1 MFEGISEMCCD
12 SDTPERATDQSSV
25 DDANSGDQCAAETEA
40 PPQDESSRATSP
52 QEAFDDL
59 RASIEALQ
67 CDVGDLREFAARMND
82 YLCKD
87 VAKHRRDGMQSALE
101 SLFQLHDALYTK
113 VTAMVSGE
121 DEPNT
126 FILNCLEN
134 LQGELARHSIE
145 VIEPKPGDKINL
157 DVMFLAGA
165 VHCAWWREPD
175 RVARVIRCGFVQE
188 SDERYEVLRKADVAV
203 YRRT

>member
-1 MFEGISEMCCD
+1 MCSDSEL
-12 SDTPERATDQSSV
+12 PEQATDQPSV
-25 DDANSGDQCAAETEA
+25 DDASSGDQCAAETDA
-40 PPQDESSRATSP
+40 PPQGESIPATSP
-52 QEAFDDL
+52 QEAFNDL
-59 RASIEALQ
+59 RASIEALRRE
-67 CDVGDLREFAARMND
+67 VGDLRGFAEGIND

-87 VAKHRRDGMQSALE
+87 VGKHRRDGMQSALE

-113 VTAMVSGE
+113 VTAMASGE
-121 DEPNT
+121 DEPNA

-165 VHCAWWREPD
+165 VHCGWWREPD
-175 RVARVIRCGFVQE
+175 RVARVIRCGFAKE
-188 SDERYEVLRKADVAV
+188 SDGRHDVLRKADVAI
-203 YRRT
+203 YRRP